1 MPPDSP
7 RPEALI
13 RAVHRRLATWVQPG
27 DVALDA
33 TCGNGHDTVHLAR
46 LVGAHGQVHAIDIQ
60 PEAIAE
66 TRARLLSSNLAAR
79 VRLHQGDH
87 ACLPDLLPP
96 KLRGQLQ
103 VAVFN
108 LGYRPGSDHCI
119 ITRPTTTLMALKAC
133 TQWLSD
139 NGAMS
144 IMAYPGHPGGDL
156 ETHAVVRWSECLSER
171 DWRVWWT
178 CPPSKRRPAPRW
190 AWITRA
196 TLDPIEVELGPK
208 ERQTLSL

>member
-1 MPPDSP
+1 MPPVSL
-7 RPEALI
+7 RPEPLI

-46 LVGAHGQVHAIDIQ
+46 LVGAHGQVHAIDVQ

-79 VRLHQGDH
+79 VRLYQGDH
-87 ACLPDLLPP
+87 AGLPGLLPP
-96 KLRGQLQ
+96 QSRGRLQ

-108 LGYRPGSDHCI
+108 LGYRPGSDHRV
-119 ITRPTTTLMALKAC
+119 ITRPTTTLMALAAC
-133 TQWLSD
+133 TQWLGD
-139 NGAMS
+139 KGAIS
-144 IMAYPGHPGGDL
+144 IMAYPGHPGGEL
-156 ETHAVVRWSECLSER
+156 EAHMVVQWSEGLPER
-171 DWRVWWT
+171 DWRVSWT
-178 CPPSKRRPAPRW
+178 CPSSKRRPAPRW

-196 TLDPIEVELGPK
+196 RLDPVEIA
-208 ERQTLSL
+208 